1 MKPKNTS
8 KLQAELA
15 QSGSLSAFLLNN
27 ERSFNNDSGQEYIKE
42 LIDRSGISKATLARC
57 SGMSEIYVH
66 QILSG
71 RRSPSRGRLICLCY
85 GLGATLDETQELL
98 KLFRVLLGLAAA
110 YFVFAVS
117 FVEFAGLLTAI
128 DTLKAGNTAFTA
140 DALLPAA
147 GNITG
152 SKSLAFSYIVLALR
166 FGAKSLPTLFAA
178 ATAYF
183 AIGLLDT
190 MEDGA
195 FTQES
200 AGRRI

>member
-85 GLGATLDETQELL
+85 GLGATLDEAQELL
-98 KLFRVLLGLAAA
+98 KLYGLAQLYPRNRRDAILI
-110 YFVFAVS
+110 YGLTHNVS
-117 FVEFAGLLTAI
+117 VQDI
-128 DTLKAGNTAFTA
+128 ND
-140 DALLPAA
+140 
-147 GNITG
+147 
-152 SKSLAFSYIVLALR
+152 R
-166 FGAKSLPTLFAA
+166 LFA
-178 ATAYF
+178 
-183 AIGLLDT
+183 
-190 MEDGA
+190 EDEE
-195 FTQES
+195 TLY
-200 AGRRI
+200 